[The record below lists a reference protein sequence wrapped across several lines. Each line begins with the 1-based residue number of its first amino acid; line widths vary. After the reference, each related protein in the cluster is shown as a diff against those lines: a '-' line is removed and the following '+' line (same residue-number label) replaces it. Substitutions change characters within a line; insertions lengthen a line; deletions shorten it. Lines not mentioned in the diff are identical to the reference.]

1 MADLK
6 EFQRKMEKTLDVLA
20 SDFAAVRAGRANAQV
35 LDRITVEYYGQPSP
49 INQVGTVASPDPR
62 TLVIQPW
69 DGSLLKA
76 IEKAIQTSD
85 LGINPQN
92 DGRVIRLVFPQL
104 TEERRKDLTKQV
116 RKYAEDAKV
125 AVRNIRRDAVDYVK
139 KAQKKGELTEDDQK
153 GHPGPDRQARQEDR
167 RDVRQEGKG
176 TDGDLSA
183 AKRLAEFAPAG
194 ANKIE
199 LIFDGSPCSRQKYC
213 SPANVNFGRYA
224 AKTLRCSRRNQI
236 AQKPRLLG
244 R

>member
-49 INQVGTVASPDPR
+49 INPVGSVSSPDPR

-116 RKYAEDAKV
+116 RKYAEDSKV

-153 GHPGPDRQARQEDR
+153 KAEKDIQDLTDKYVKKVDEMC
-167 RDVRQEGKG
+167 GKK
-176 TDGDLSA
+176 D
-183 AKRLAEFAPAG
+183 K
-194 ANKIE
+194 E
-199 LIFDGSPCSRQKYC
+199 LMEI
-213 SPANVNFGRYA
+213 
-224 AKTLRCSRRNQI
+224 
-236 AQKPRLLG
+236 
-244 R
+244 